1 VKKKIHKLVSESN
14 EPLSLIGIV
23 SHENDYRL
31 SWAFNQYLNLKF
43 IKTSSLT
50 LEHPKREENPVFSV
64 FKFDD
69 EECFVQ
75 YFLIANKS
83 ENGFLV
89 PELKNVDYIL
99 KITGDIKELSIKEL
113 VVKIKKMEFVN
124 TAFIIEDLSA
134 KGFKNII
141 F

>member
-1 VKKKIHKLVSESN
+1 MKKKIHKLVSETN
-14 EPLSLIGIV
+14 EPLALIGIV

-64 FKFDD
+64 FKYED
-69 EECFVQ
+69 EESFIQ

-83 ENGFLV
+83 ENGYLIA
-89 PELKNVDYIL
+89 ELKNVDYIL
-99 KITGDIKELSIKEL
+99 KITGDIKELSVKEL

-124 TAFIIEDLSA
+124 TAFIIEDLST
-134 KGFKNII
+134 KGLKNLI

>member
-14 EPLSLIGIV
+14 ETFLLIGIV

-31 SWAFNQYLNLKF
+31 SWAFNQYLKLKF
-43 IKTSSLT
+43 IKAESLT
-50 LEHPKREENPVFSV
+50 ISQPKLEENQIFSV

-69 EECFVQ
+69 QENVIQ

-89 PELKNVDYIL
+89 PELKNVDFIL
-99 KITGDIKELSIKEL
+99 KIEGDIKDQTAKNL
-113 VVKIKKMEFVN
+113 VIQIKKMEFVN
-124 TAFIIEDLSA
+124 TAFKIEDISA
-134 KGFKNII
+134 KGLKNLI